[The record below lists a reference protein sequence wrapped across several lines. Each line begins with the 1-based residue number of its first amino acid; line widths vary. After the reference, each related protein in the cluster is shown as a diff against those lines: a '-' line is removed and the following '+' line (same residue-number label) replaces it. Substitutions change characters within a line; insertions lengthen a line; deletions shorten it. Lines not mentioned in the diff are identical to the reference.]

1 MKNCQTKIT
10 HYINKNYINCKKQ
23 GTNSGTN
30 RVLTQSFLNTSYMS
44 SANKVKEKNDLKD
57 LKISVLESEN
67 DFLSTVVDTLK
78 KGLHNIKLEYDF
90 LMTTIASFENQQEL
104 KHLHKSINV
113 TQFGPLNFLSLPP
126 TPEANPLLSLPKIP
140 ASPYPS
146 PKITPLIT
154 PDNSPIS
161 PYAANYTEKT
171 LHSPIVWGGEE
182 DAEVDAIACS
192 QTSSTISP
200 PTELKIEDKED
211 LTLYVRY
218 VNRQKPILDLFSVSL
233 WPIIEIQDYS
243 IHNVDWRHKIL
254 FKSKEERKNF
264 YNQYK
269 RCLNGDVTL
278 YTFDFLSFKNSCQK
292 KHILFLN
299 NLKAL
304 SKDTFKTQ
312 MFLFSTLF
320 TLCDLLTKF
329 KVLHYDISFTNISIY
344 SEKYAQ
350 DASPFNY
357 IQLRHT
363 KKYFS
368 FEDALQ
374 VRAYFDGLNI
384 FENFNNI

>member
-1 MKNCQTKIT
+1 MS
-10 HYINKNYINCKKQ
+10 
-23 GTNSGTN
+23 NSYKG
-30 RVLTQSFLNTSYMS
+30 
-44 SANKVKEKNDLKD
+44 KEKNDLKD
-57 LKISVLESEN
+57 LKISILESEN
-67 DFLSTVVDTLK
+67 EFLVTVVDTLK

-90 LMTTIASFENQQEL
+90 LMSTLASFESQQEL

-113 TQFGPLNFLSLPP
+113 TQFGPLNFVSLPP

-154 PDNSPIS
+154 PDDSPINIYS
-161 PYAANYTEKT
+161 KNYTDKT
-171 LHSPIVWGGEE
+171 IHSPIVWGGEE
-182 DAEVDAIACS
+182 DALVDAIACS
-192 QTSSTISP
+192 QDSSSISP
-200 PTELKIEDKED
+200 PLKTEDREEY
-211 LTLYVRY
+211 TLFVRY
-218 VNRQKPILDLFSVSL
+218 VNRQKPLLDLFNVSL
-233 WPIIEIQDYS
+233 WPNLEVQDYS
-243 IHNVDWRHKIL
+243 LHNIDWRHKLL
-254 FKSKEERKNF
+254 FQNKDERKAF
-264 YNQYK
+264 YNKYK
-269 RCLNGDVTL
+269 KCCSGDVTL

-304 SKDTFKTQ
+304 SKETFKTQ

-368 FEDALQ
+368 YEDALQ

-384 FENFNNI
+384 FENF